1 MGSKRKRK
9 NPTINVAVGV
19 ATLSAPT
26 TAVVAA
32 VYRGLTDIP
41 ENHPLFSLIGRVA
54 AEWTQLEHILDII
67 IWSLVGKHNSRVTAC
82 LTAQVQGA
90 QAKCWA
96 IQALLLEK
104 GLPKSAS
111 TAVNTLLKDV
121 HKPQNARNRIV
132 HDPWFAEVGGSSIA
146 RHTKMARNEWVF
158 GIEPVTESQI
168 TQTIKDIKELQA
180 KALQLLQIVSALLTP
195 SPKTDA

>member
-26 TAVVAA
+26 TAVVAT